1 MPDVRT
7 VYERQPTNN
16 RSAIGNRSRLFVEAV
31 DGRSAIA
38 RRYRDLVAEHSSDLG
53 GAELLSEA
61 QRQMIRRASSLACWC
76 EAVESR
82 LAEGE
87 DIDIGTYT
95 TATNAL
101 RRVLVDLGLERCA
114 RDVTPS
120 LDQYTALRQ
129 DFMEPTGKYGGAE
142 AGEPCR

>member
-101 RRVLVDLGLERCA
+101 RRVLVDLGLERRA

-120 LDQYTALRQ
+120 LDQYTAMRQ
-129 DFMEPTGKYGGAE
+129 DSTESASEFGGAE